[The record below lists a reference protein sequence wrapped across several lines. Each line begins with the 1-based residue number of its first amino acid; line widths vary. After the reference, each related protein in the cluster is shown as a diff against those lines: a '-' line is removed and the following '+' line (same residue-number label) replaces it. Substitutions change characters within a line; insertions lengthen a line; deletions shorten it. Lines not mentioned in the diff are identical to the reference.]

1 MSLIGIAP
9 QVRGFPSVTSHRPP
23 LSKGERLHRFTVLA
37 ATLAVVALL
46 SFVAVKGAG
55 YYTLALEDRPLSP
68 LHAQLRSSGTVGLK
82 LGIISLVMFGVL
94 FLYPLRKRLKWLAR
108 IGATRRWLRLHVLF
122 GITTPLVVTF
132 HTAFRWHG
140 LAGLAYWTMIAVA
153 ISGFVGRYVYAKI
166 PRSLNSVQL
175 SMEELQA
182 ECAAMATRLNDQE
195 VFRPED
201 LAPLMNVPAA
211 KEIRRMNLVRV
222 LWMMLR
228 RDLARPFLV
237 SRLRRRALRGSQ
249 YISTLG
255 GFRPSHDRDVEAI
268 VDNLRRQSR
277 LTTTMAFLDRTERI
291 FHLWHI
297 IHRPFSIS
305 FVILLAVHIG
315 VALSVGLR

>member
-122 GITTPLVVTF
+122 GIATPLVVTF

-140 LAGLAYWTMIAVA
+140 LAGLSQTGSPQCRARART
-153 ISGFVGRYVYAKI
+153 SSFVSPASIRGLR
-166 PRSLNSVQL
+166 
-175 SMEELQA
+175 
-182 ECAAMATRLNDQE
+182 TRCS
-195 VFRPED
+195 
-201 LAPLMNVPAA
+201 PAA
-211 KEIRRMNLVRV
+211 CMPGR
-222 LWMMLR
+222 
-228 RDLARPFLV
+228 
-237 SRLRRRALRGSQ
+237 
-249 YISTLG
+249 
-255 GFRPSHDRDVEAI
+255 
-268 VDNLRRQSR
+268 
-277 LTTTMAFLDRTERI
+277 
-291 FHLWHI
+291 
-297 IHRPFSIS
+297 
-305 FVILLAVHIG
+305 
-315 VALSVGLR
+315 